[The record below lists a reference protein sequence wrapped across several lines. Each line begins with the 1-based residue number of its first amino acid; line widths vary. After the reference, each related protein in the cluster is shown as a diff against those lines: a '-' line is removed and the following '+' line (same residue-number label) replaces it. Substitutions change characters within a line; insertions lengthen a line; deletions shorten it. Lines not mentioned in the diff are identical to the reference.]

1 MVLAINRCQG
11 VLLAGVVLF
20 TLAMTVDAPFPDD
33 VALQHGPTLAC
44 VVALAW
50 SARRAP
56 LTDFAFSATIAF
68 LALHALGARY
78 VYSNVPYDEWTQ
90 RLFGR
95 SLSDVFELRRNHYD
109 RLVHF
114 AFGLAIAWPAREF
127 VLRWT
132 RSTRSAACWLAFA
145 VIVALAA
152 LYELGE
158 WCVALTFAPERAER
172 YLGQQGDPW
181 DAQRDMALAVVG
193 AALSMA
199 FAAFAWAPG
208 RGAARAQDGTTSR

>member
-1 MVLAINRCQG
+1 MRLAANRYQG

-20 TLAMTVDAPFPDD
+20 TLAMFVDAPFPDD
-33 VALQHGPTLAC
+33 LALQHGPTLAC
-44 VVALAW
+44 AVALAW

-68 LALHALGARY
+68 LCLHALGGRY

-95 SLSDVFELRRNHYD
+95 SLSELFDLRRNHYD
-109 RLVHF
+109 RLVHL

-127 VLRWT
+127 VLRST
-132 RSTRSAACWLAFA
+132 RSTRGVACLLAFA

-158 WCVALTFAPERAER
+158 WCVALAFAPDRADR
-172 YLGQQGDPW
+172 YLGQRGDPW
-181 DAQRDMALAVVG
+181 DAQRDMALAAVG
-193 AALSMA
+193 AARAMTI
-199 FAAFAWAPG
+199 AAFAWAPVQVAG
-208 RGAARAQDGTTSR
+208 RVQDGTSSE